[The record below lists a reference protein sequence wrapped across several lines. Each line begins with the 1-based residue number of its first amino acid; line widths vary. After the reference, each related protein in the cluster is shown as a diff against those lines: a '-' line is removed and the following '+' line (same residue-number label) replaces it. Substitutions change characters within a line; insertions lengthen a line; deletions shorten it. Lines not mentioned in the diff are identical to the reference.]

1 MSLVFVLD
9 ADKTPLDPCYP
20 ARARKLLNK
29 GKAAVFRRY
38 PFTIILK
45 RKVENPQTKDYQ
57 LKYDPGSKIT
67 GIAIIKSDYSNS
79 DYSNKRSEVI
89 FASELEHRGSTIKL
103 KLDKRRN
110 VRRNRRNRNTRYRES
125 RFLNRKSPKG
135 WLPPS
140 LMSRVYNIITWTKKF
155 IKFCPI
161 TGISQELVRFDS
173 QKLEN
178 PDISGI
184 EYKQGELEGYEVR
197 EYLLEKFERKCFY
210 CDKEGIPLQVE
221 HIVSKAKGGTNRV
234 SNLTI
239 ACDKCNKKKG
249 TKSIEN
255 FVKDKE
261 KLDKLKKGLKKP
273 LRDAAA
279 VNSTRDRLYEELSK
293 FDLPVEIASGGL
305 TKYNRSR
312 LGLKKEHWTDAV
324 CIGKSTPVELN
335 LRNIEKIKLLKITAC
350 GHGSRQMCKVDKYG
364 FPRTKS
370 KAGNCFFGFK
380 TGDIVKAFVTKGKY
394 IGNYTG
400 RIIVKKSGSF
410 NIHKKIPVWYNFCH
424 QIHKSDGYSFL
435 E

>member
-79 DYSNKRSEVI
+79 DPSNKRSEVI

-103 KLDKRRN
+103 KLEKRRN
-110 VRRNRRNRNTRYRES
+110 SRRSRRNRKTRYRES
-125 RFLNRKSPKG
+125 RFLNRKREKG
-135 WLPPS
+135 WLAPS
-140 LMSRVYNIITWTKKF
+140 LLSRVHNIITWTKKF

-161 TGISQELVRFDS
+161 TGISQELVRFDT

-184 EYKQGELEGYEVR
+184 EYRQGELEGYEVR

-221 HIVSKAKGGTNRV
+221 HIVPKAKGGTNRV

-239 ACDKCNKKKG
+239 ACDKCNKRKG
-249 TKSIEN
+249 TKSIEE

-261 KLDKLKKGLKKP
+261 KLDRFKKILKRPLK
-273 LRDAAA
+273 DAAA
-279 VNSTRDRLYEELSK
+279 VNSTRNRLYEELSK
-293 FDLPVEIASGGL
+293 FELPVEVGSGGL
-305 TKYNRSR
+305 TKYNRSK

-324 CIGKSTPVELN
+324 CVGKSTSMKLN
-335 LRNIEKIKLLKITAC
+335 LRGIEKIKVLRLKAY

-364 FPRTKS
+364 FPRTKA

-380 TGDIVKAFVTKGKY
+380 TGDMIKATNIKSKYMGIHIGRAIVNSLGKFRLNK
-394 IGNYTG
+394 I
-400 RIIVKKSGSF
+400 
-410 NIHKKIPVWYNFCH
+410 IPVNYKNCKILH
-424 QIHKSDGYSFL
+424 SCDGYFYSV
-435 E
+435 